1 MVEFFKKSPELIER
15 KKAFQ
20 KKKELKKL
28 VKAKKYDQVL
38 KVGLEVLEKIPN
50 DLDVLFVFG
59 GIYHMRG
66 SHKEAISYFDKVLET
81 SSYDPQ
87 VLILKAKST
96 FIIKKYDETEICCN
110 KLLEIDPK
118 NKEAIE
124 LLSKISNMK
133 KI

>member
-1 MVEFFKKSPELIER
+1 MVEFFKKSPEVIER
-15 KKAFQ
+15 KKGFE

-38 KVGLEVLEKIPN
+38 KIGLEVLEKIPN
-50 DLDVLFVFG
+50 DLDVLFIFG
-59 GIYHMRG
+59 GIYHMKG
-66 SHKEAISYFDKVLET
+66 LHKKAISYFDRALET

-87 VLILKAKST
+87 ILILKAKST

-118 NKEAIE
+118 NKEALE
-124 LLSKISNMK
+124 LLSKISNNEK
-133 KI
+133 N